1 MFEYIYDGYLRHKRQ
16 YRVYI
21 ICTMVSLLL
30 LSICFAVIIGC
41 DRLLDNELEKEY
53 TYREADITVITGEA
67 EELLNRNEWKSYMEN
82 GQISSVQI
90 IQSVSVGAQDLVF
103 RFRDEQTIRTFQTE
117 TITGLDSDYSTF
129 SQAKVDYLQNEIKGF
144 ERMIAG
150 REFQSGD
157 KSSVIISERTA
168 FELGFLNPDE
178 IIGRSL
184 EMDLGEKTLDIK
196 IIGVAAA
203 QLCDENIITE
213 IERQRLSA
221 LSEREKADFLPDM
234 EYNGAGEGS
243 FLMKGYFSDDVIE
256 EIENYRMD
264 AEDIRTAIHISVDR
278 AKNTLGI
285 IQDINQMIGNEFFL
299 YGNLL
304 KLFSIME
311 TIKKGTNIMILLSA
325 ILVLLTLL
333 NLYCVLYMVSD
344 KQKKSFALKNI
355 LGFSKRRICNMYCM
369 EIWIATGIASFFSF
383 ILGFFVCK
391 AADMIVMNA
400 YKSRIHMRSG
410 LITFPFII
418 FVLFACLF
426 FAAGWCVA
434 YRHTK
439 VILNEASIE
448 ILEK

>member
-16 YRVYI
+16 YRIYI
-21 ICTMVSLLL
+21 ICTTVSLLM

-41 DRLLDNELEKEY
+41 DRLINNELEKEY
-53 TYREADITVITGEA
+53 TYREADITVITGKA
-67 EELLNRNEWKSYMEN
+67 EELLNRDEWKSYIEN

-90 IQSVSVGAQDLVF
+90 MQSVSVGGEDFAF
-103 RFRDEQTIRTFQTE
+103 RFCDEQTIRTFQTE

-129 SQAKVDYLQNEIKGF
+129 SQAKVDYLQNETKGF
-144 ERMIAG
+144 KKMIAG

-157 KSSVIISERTA
+157 KSAVIVSERTA

-178 IIGRSL
+178 IIGQKL
-184 EMDLGEKTLDIK
+184 EMDIGEKILDIK

-221 LSEREKADFLPDM
+221 LPEIGKAEFLPDM
-234 EYNGAGEGS
+234 EDNRVGEGS
-243 FLMKGYFSDDVIE
+243 FLMKGYFSADVIE
-256 EIENYRMD
+256 EIENYRKD
-264 AEDIRTAIHISVDR
+264 AEDIRTVIHISVDR

-285 IQDINQMIGNEFFL
+285 IQDINQMMGNEFFL
-299 YGNLL
+299 SGNLL
-304 KLFSIME
+304 SLFSIME
-311 TIKKGTNIMILLSA
+311 TIKKATNIMILLSA

-355 LGFSKRRICNMYCM
+355 LGFSKKKICNMYCM

-383 ILGFFVCK
+383 IFGFFVCK
-391 AADMIVMNA
+391 SADMIVMNA
-400 YKSRIHMRSG
+400 YKSRIHMQNG
-410 LITFPFII
+410 LITFPFMI
-418 FVLFACLF
+418 FVPFVCLF
-426 FAAGWCVA
+426 FAAGWCIA
-434 YRHTK
+434 YRHVK